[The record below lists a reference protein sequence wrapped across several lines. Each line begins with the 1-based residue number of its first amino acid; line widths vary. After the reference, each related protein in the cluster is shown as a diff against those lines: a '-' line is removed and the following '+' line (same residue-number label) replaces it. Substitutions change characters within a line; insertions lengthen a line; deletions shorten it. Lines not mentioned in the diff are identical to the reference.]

1 MLTMLALGLLAAVGA
16 GAAQEDSAATIA
28 AAVLAAPEE
37 LRDGASVL
45 GWDAEGKET
54 VELRAGSNDL
64 VCLADK
70 PGDEAFSVAC
80 YHRALE
86 PYMRRG
92 REMAAEGISGETRMK
107 QRWQEID
114 DGKLKMPDV
123 PATLYVLTGKS
134 YDPATGEV
142 ADRYLRYVVYTPY
155 ATPESTG
162 LALSPSGPGAPW
174 LMFPGTAGAHI
185 MINPPKSA
193 PEPPAAPTPPPPAT
207 PPPVPA
213 ASPPGGAGSAPG
225 LE

>member
-1 MLTMLALGLLAAVGA
+1 
-16 GAAQEDSAATIA
+16 
-28 AAVLAAPEE
+28 
-37 LRDGASVL
+37 
-45 GWDAEGKET
+45 
-54 VELRAGSNDL
+54 
-64 VCLADK
+64 
-70 PGDEAFSVAC
+70 
-80 YHRALE
+80 
-86 PYMRRG
+86 
-92 REMAAEGISGETRMK
+92 
-107 QRWQEID
+107 
-114 DGKLKMPDV
+114 V

-207 PPPVPA
+207 PPPVPPS
-213 ASPPGGAGSAPG
+213 SPPGGAGSAPG